1 VYIYAQAVMLLP
13 YAVLAVPLATA
24 AFPSIAGSE
33 AVDAGRSRDGT
44 GRAGQTLRRAWLAT
58 VVVALFGAAALVAV
72 AIPVGSFFMA
82 LDAGSAQVTSQETLA
97 AMPDAVMLLAPSV
110 IALGII
116 GLLTRAAYVRGSAV
130 LAGGFAAVG
139 WLATTA
145 FPLLVLDP
153 SGAGGPTTLRAL
165 GAGTSL
171 GLAFGAL
178 LLVVLVGRTW
188 GPAALSV
195 PVRPLL
201 AAVVGATTAAVAG
214 HAVGSTLSIHGVGH
228 SLGGSLVVGLAI
240 GVGALAVMVGL
251 ALAVDPSI
259 VRRVGRAR
267 SGRTGIEGGMP

>member
-1 VYIYAQAVMLLP
+1 
-13 YAVLAVPLATA
+13 
-24 AFPSIAGSE
+24 
-33 AVDAGRSRDGT
+33 
-44 GRAGQTLRRAWLAT
+44 
-58 VVVALFGAAALVAV
+58 
-72 AIPVGSFFMA
+72 MA
-82 LDAGSAQVTSQETLA
+82 LDAGSSDDSSLETLA

-130 LAGGFAAVG
+130 LAGGFAGVG

-145 FPLLVLDP
+145 YPLLVLDP

-165 GAGTSL
+165 SAGTSL

-178 LLVVLVGRTW
+178 LLIVLVGRTW
-188 GPAALSV
+188 GLTALSV

-214 HAVGSTLSIHGVGH
+214 HASASMLSTHGVGH

-259 VRRVGRAR
+259 VRRVRRAR
-267 SGRTGIEGGMP
+267 SGRHDIEGGMP